1 MRTLSRGLAFRLGAV
16 GVGVVGGVVWIV
28 VAADDSDGLRGASD
42 WPTRLERGCTLT
54 AAERAAN
61 ADCVSVA
68 RWRRNHDGY
77 PPPYLLVKP
86 VGGGP
91 VERLPFDEGWRLATA
106 GEVWT
111 HGACLRPQS

>member
-1 MRTLSRGLAFRLGAV
+1 MGALSRGLAFRLAAV
-16 GVGVVGGVVWIV
+16 SVGVVGGVVWIL
-28 VAADDSDGLRGASD
+28 VADGGSDGVRGMSGSVPSVD
-42 WPTRLERGCTLT
+42 SGRTLT

-68 RWRRNHDGY
+68 RWKRHHDGY

-91 VERLPFDEGWRLATA
+91 IERIPFDEGWRAAKA

-111 HGACLRPQS
+111 HGACPVG